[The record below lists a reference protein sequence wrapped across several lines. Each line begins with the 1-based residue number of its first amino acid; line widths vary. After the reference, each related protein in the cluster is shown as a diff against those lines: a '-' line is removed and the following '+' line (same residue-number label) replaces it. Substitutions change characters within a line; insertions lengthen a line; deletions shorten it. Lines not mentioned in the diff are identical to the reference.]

1 MIRREE
7 LIDSADVIC
16 RDETRLSAADI
27 RELQDSRNVNQCD
40 GCDTWLDDIVPDSG
54 MVSIISE
61 DEFFERYVF

>member
-7 LIDSADVIC
+7 LIDSADVIF
-16 RDETRLSAADI
+16 RDATRLSAADI
-27 RELQDSRNVNQCD
+27 RELQDSHNVNQCD
-40 GCDTWLDDIVPDSG
+40 ECDSWLDSDSPNSG